1 MVVITPV
8 DDVSAGALGAVV
20 VVVLCVQVH
29 GKEEESVLSFE
40 CLRMASGLCVDRHV
54 LEHVVF

>member
-8 DDVSAGALGAVV
+8 DDVFAGALGA

-29 GKEEESVLSFE
+29 GKEEDSVLLFE
-40 CLRMASGLCVDRHV
+40 CLRVASGPCADRHH